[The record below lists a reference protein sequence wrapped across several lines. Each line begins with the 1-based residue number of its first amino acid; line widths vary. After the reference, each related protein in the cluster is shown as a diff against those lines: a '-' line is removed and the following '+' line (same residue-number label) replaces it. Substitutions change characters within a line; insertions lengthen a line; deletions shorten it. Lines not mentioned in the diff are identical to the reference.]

1 MKSAERYE
9 LIKQGLSE
17 GKTKSAIAREMGV
30 TPALISQ
37 TLKKHTV
44 TPSVADGAAP
54 QEVVEQQAD

>member
-9 LIKQGLSE
+9 LVVKGLSE

-37 TLKKHTV
+37 TMKKHTN
-44 TPSVADGAAP
+44 PIQPIDA
-54 QEVVEQQAD
+54 QEVVEQQAA